1 MSDYEPGLY
10 TTIGLLPA
18 TISATPESTVVANGI
33 SASLFT
39 FMLEIGCSRFRIAS
53 LVFKNSPRPYKCCER
68 QHATSGKRNARVSF
82 FIVTGPI
89 IVEPSGEGLFAIPHT
104 AKNLRE

>member
-1 MSDYEPGLY
+1 MTVSDYEPGLY

-53 LVFKNSPRPYKCCER
+53 SSRTAPGLISVVSDNTRHQENET
-68 QHATSGKRNARVSF
+68 HALHSS
-82 FIVTGPI
+82 
-89 IVEPSGEGLFAIPHT
+89 S
-104 AKNLRE
+104 